1 MGVIPVP
8 APAARPSS
16 SHSLPSM
23 KPLTILSA
31 FMGPVLY
38 MLALKRSSVVV
49 KKFAFA
55 FAFADDAAVCG
66 SGIRFAMRGEGR
78 YARRSFARAPGEYDE
93 CDVEPPPEADC
104 VREFEVAGL
113 GLSSGEISIS
123 VPSPRPKVLL
133 GTGMALCEV
142 RKAAFCVSR
151 LASVGQKGGIVV
163 RVRGPGCGISTLP
176 KVLIGALGLWFSRI
190 SKMGLQP
197 TGSVLL
203 GITPV

>member
-8 APAARPSS
+8 APAARFSS

-23 KPLTILSA
+23 KPWSRLSA

-55 FAFADDAAVCG
+55 LADDAAVCR
-66 SGIRFAMRGEGR
+66 SGIWFAMRGEGR
-78 YARRSFARAPGEYDE
+78 YARRSLARAPGEYDE

-104 VREFEVAGL
+104 VREFDVAGL
-113 GLSSGEISIS
+113 GLSSVEMSIS

-142 RKAAFCVSR
+142 RKAAFCVSG
-151 LASVGQKGGIVV
+151 LASVGRKGGIVV
-163 RVRGPGCGISTLP
+163 RVRGPGCGTSTLP